1 MHLHIQY
8 GMSGEILSRLLAKKL
23 HGGFFLGHI
32 NQRSL
37 HTIALENIAYSL
49 ICPAQD
55 EAAIR
60 SGLPKSLN
68 QFTWIEMSGISGSY
82 KICSNFGN
90 ATSSVPKNKL
100 FAIIHKRLLICA
112 RLAQAWRLS
121 PNTAQSWHKHKANPL
136 R

>member
-1 MHLHIQY
+1 
-8 GMSGEILSRLLAKKL
+8 MSGEILSRLLAKKL

-60 SGLPKSLN
+60 SGLPKKPQSIGGVL
-68 QFTWIEMSGISGSY
+68 
-82 KICSNFGN
+82 K
-90 ATSSVPKNKL
+90 SVL
-100 FAIIHKRLLICA
+100 
-112 RLAQAWRLS
+112 
-121 PNTAQSWHKHKANPL
+121 
-136 R
+136 

>member
-60 SGLPKSLN
+60 SGLPKKPQSIGGVL
-68 QFTWIEMSGISGSY
+68 
-82 KICSNFGN
+82 K
-90 ATSSVPKNKL
+90 SVL
-100 FAIIHKRLLICA
+100 
-112 RLAQAWRLS
+112 
-121 PNTAQSWHKHKANPL
+121 
-136 R
+136 